1 MSPAAQEAKPWS
13 IWASVLE
20 SSCLSM
26 GRSHANIPSTHG
38 YHNVCL
44 SSHSNK
50 GEKRSFGSSRSG
62 NSAGTMRSR
71 CAGRRRGGAQN
82 TNRYWEVASPLTQ
95 GLMGTAAP
103 GSSGAWDTVS
113 KDCFIMAFAFS
124 QATVLTYSKRQV
136 HSLRMPMLPTQTR
149 TSPGIPGTSDSPA
162 LNQVPHYFITED
174 EPC

>member
-62 NSAGTMRSR
+62 NSADTMKSR

-82 TNRYWEVASPLTQ
+82 TNRYWEVASPHAGPHGNCSTRELWGVGHGLQ
-95 GLMGTAAP
+95 GLLYYGFCFF
-103 GSSGAWDTVS
+103 SSNSSYLFKTSSAQLENAHASYPNQD
-113 KDCFIMAFAFS
+113 
-124 QATVLTYSKRQV
+124 
-136 HSLRMPMLPTQTR
+136 LPWHTW
-149 TSPGIPGTSDSPA
+149 
-162 LNQVPHYFITED
+162 NF
-174 EPC
+174 